1 MGFIAA
7 GGDVNGRTNYDMT
20 PLHLACSFGTRK
32 MVSMLIAAGG
42 RASVDVKNTL
52 GFTPLHCASQK
63 GNIGAVR
70 LLLEAGATPDL
81 RAKYGA
87 RAQDITNKA
96 EIWLMLKMSR
106 RARG

>member
-1 MGFIAA
+1 MELIATGA
-7 GGDVNGRTNYDMT
+7 DVNSRTHYNMT
-20 PLHLACSFGTRK
+20 PLHLACSFGPRE

-42 RASVDVKNTL
+42 RASVDVKNTQ
-52 GFTPLHCASQK
+52 GRTPLHYASQK

-87 RAQDITNKA
+87 RPQDITDKA
-96 EIWLMLKMSR
+96 EIWLMLKRSR
-106 RARG
+106 RPRG